1 MSKRAPLKQPSAT
14 ALRLAHS
21 FADVAKITGIASP
34 GVNFCFWALNDIL
47 HRDAN
52 SVANEA

>member
-1 MSKRAPLKQPSAT
+1 MSKRAPLKQPSPT